1 MNKFVLA
8 FLFLTTSAYAYEA
21 PLLLPDAHL
30 TPGIVDINAT
40 VDKIC
45 IPGYTELVR
54 YVPSSVKRDV
64 FRTYELNPE
73 EDDYEVD
80 HLISLELGGSNDIKN
95 LWPESYTTTPYN
107 ARDKDALENRLHK
120 LVCDGKITLIQ
131 AQKEIA
137 EDWIK
142 AHQDYIQQH

>member
-1 MNKFVLA
+1 MERLLA
-8 FLFLTTSAYAYEA
+8 LFLFASSAHA
-21 PLLLPDAHL
+21 LPPVSPDHNL
-30 TPGIVDINAT
+30 TPGVVDPQAT
-40 VDKIC
+40 VEKIC
-45 IPGYTELVR
+45 TPHYTETVR
-54 YVPSSVKRDV
+54 HVTMKMKKQV
-64 FRTYELNPE
+64 FKLYGI
-73 EDDYEVD
+73 DQYSDSFEVD

-120 LVCDGKITLIQ
+120 LVCQGKIPLIQ

-137 EDWIK
+137 EDSIK

>member
-1 MNKFVLA
+1 MERLLA
-8 FLFLTTSAYAYEA
+8 LFLFASSAHA
-21 PLLLPDAHL
+21 LPPVSPDHNL
-30 TPGIVDINAT
+30 TPGVVDPQAT
-40 VDKIC
+40 VEKIC
-45 IPGYTELVR
+45 TPHYTETVR
-54 YVPSSVKRDV
+54 HVTMKMKKQV
-64 FRTYELNPE
+64 FKLYGI
-73 EDDYEVD
+73 DQYSDSFEVD

-120 LVCDGKITLIQ
+120 LVCQGKIPLIQ